1 MANEEK
7 TPVASNNSGNVIGWL
22 ERILKLQKDYGVGK
36 ILSSIMLLFIT
47 IIVGLFA
54 FNPKLIVSEI
64 QRIQASQHQIA
75 VEKRIKSDPQIREAL
90 LELRVA
96 LNADR
101 VFIVEAHNGG
111 SNLTSLPF
119 LYVDMTY
126 ESVRSGMPFLED
138 EYKNVRLQ
146 RYGFCTFL
154 YNSNYW
160 SGDIEQLQEVDPVF
174 YYRIK
179 GDGVNHFTIM
189 ALYGESTVIGAL
201 GIEYCES
208 EPLDNE
214 SISRAV
220 QKYGNK
226 FAILLNNAA
235 PLK

>member
-1 MANEEK
+1 MATDE
-7 TPVASNNSGNVIGWL
+7 TPKGSNNAGNVIGWL
-22 ERILKLQKDYGVGK
+22 ERLLKLQKDYGMER
-36 ILSSIMLLFIT
+36 IISSIMLLFIT
-47 IIVGLFA
+47 IVVGLFA
-54 FNPKLIVSEI
+54 FNPKLLVNEI
-64 QRIQASQHQIA
+64 QKIQANQHQVA

-101 VFIVEAHNGG
+101 TFIVEAHNGG

-126 ESVRSGMPFLED
+126 ESVRSGLPFLED

-179 GDGVNHFTIM
+179 GDGVKHFTIM
-189 ALYGESTVIGAL
+189 ALYGETTVIGAL
-201 GIEYCES
+201 GIEYCDS
-208 EPLDNE
+208 EPLDSE
-214 SISRAV
+214 SINRAA